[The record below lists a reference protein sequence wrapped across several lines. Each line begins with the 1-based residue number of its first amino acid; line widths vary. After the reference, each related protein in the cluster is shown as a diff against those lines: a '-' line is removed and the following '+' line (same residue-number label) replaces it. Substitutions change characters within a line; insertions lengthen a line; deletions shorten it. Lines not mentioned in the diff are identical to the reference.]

1 MNQKKRVVLTVCAAA
16 AIVSLVP
23 FRSLPS
29 ATMVKGQET
38 ATALPEVTPDAGATS
53 TPVPTG
59 IPATPAVPVKKL
71 PSVKK
76 VKVVRFST
84 HSVKLTWKKQKKTK
98 YYHVFVSTKKDGK
111 YRKKLSTKNNV
122 CLVKKLK
129 NKTKYYFYITAGEKK
144 QLSETDSNPS
154 KVVSKKMK
162 TYVRTTVF
170 AGDSIT
176 EGLTYEGGF
185 AHMPIGGKKRTI
197 AYRGLNTVTFHTKR
211 VFHGRTGLQKLIAA
225 KPYRVYMMLGM
236 NEIHYQKISNM
247 LSEYRDML
255 EAIKQSCPDT
265 DIIVCAIS
273 PVTRAEKARH
283 PGFWQRPVFNRK
295 LKKLAKK
302 MSVTYLD
309 YTDFLKDS
317 KGYLKAAYATGDGYH
332 WKPPAYA
339 KFGKILAKYDRQRD
353 GRGGK

>member
-29 ATMVKGQET
+29 ATMVKGQEM
-38 ATALPEVTPDAGATS
+38 ATALPEVTPDAGVTS
-53 TPVPTG
+53 TPVPTE

-129 NKTKYYFYITAGEKK
+129 NKKKYYFYITAGKKK

-247 LSEYRDML
+247 LSEYRDM
-255 EAIKQSCPDT
+255 
-265 DIIVCAIS
+265 
-273 PVTRAEKARH
+273 
-283 PGFWQRPVFNRK
+283 
-295 LKKLAKK
+295 
-302 MSVTYLD
+302 
-309 YTDFLKDS
+309 
-317 KGYLKAAYATGDGYH
+317 
-332 WKPPAYA
+332 
-339 KFGKILAKYDRQRD
+339 
-353 GRGGK
+353 

>member
-1 MNQKKRVVLTVCAAA
+1 MKKIAYVLIFAL
-16 AIVSLVP
+16 LVP
-23 FRSLPS
+23 YLFVTQPTVAS
-29 ATMVKGQET
+29 AKATYRGAYSNLVDAKSRKEVKK
-38 ATALPEVTPDAGATS
+38 ALLDAGLSKKNVNAWLSDVKDYNKTIKN
-53 TPVPTG
+53 TG
-59 IPATPAVPVKKL
+59 LVKKG
-71 PSVKK
+71 
-76 VKVVRFST
+76 F
-84 HSVKLTWKKQKKTK
+84 
-98 YYHVFVSTKKDGK
+98 
-111 YRKKLSTKNNV
+111 KKLSTKNNV

-129 NKTKYYFYITAGEKK
+129 NKKKYYFYITAGEKK

-317 KGYLKAAYATGDGYH
+317 KGYLKATYATGDGYH

>member
-1 MNQKKRVVLTVCAAA
+1 MNQKKRVVLTVCVA

-29 ATMVKGQET
+29 ATMVKGQEM
-38 ATALPEVTPDAGATS
+38 ATALPEMTPDAGATS
-53 TPVPTG
+53 TPVPTE

-129 NKTKYYFYITAGEKK
+129 NKKKYYFYITAGKKK

-170 AGDSIT
+170 AGD
-176 EGLTYEGGF
+176 
-185 AHMPIGGKKRTI
+185 
-197 AYRGLNTVTFHTKR
+197 
-211 VFHGRTGLQKLIAA
+211 
-225 KPYRVYMMLGM
+225 
-236 NEIHYQKISNM
+236 
-247 LSEYRDML
+247 
-255 EAIKQSCPDT
+255 
-265 DIIVCAIS
+265 
-273 PVTRAEKARH
+273 
-283 PGFWQRPVFNRK
+283 
-295 LKKLAKK
+295 
-302 MSVTYLD
+302 
-309 YTDFLKDS
+309 
-317 KGYLKAAYATGDGYH
+317 
-332 WKPPAYA
+332 
-339 KFGKILAKYDRQRD
+339 
-353 GRGGK
+353 

>member
-1 MNQKKRVVLTVCAAA
+1 M
-16 AIVSLVP
+16 
-23 FRSLPS
+23 
-29 ATMVKGQET
+29 
-38 ATALPEVTPDAGATS
+38 
-53 TPVPTG
+53 
-59 IPATPAVPVKKL
+59 
-71 PSVKK
+71 
-76 VKVVRFST
+76 
-84 HSVKLTWKKQKKTK
+84 
-98 YYHVFVSTKKDGK
+98 
-111 YRKKLSTKNNV
+111 
-122 CLVKKLK
+122 
-129 NKTKYYFYITAGEKK
+129 
-144 QLSETDSNPS
+144 
-154 KVVSKKMK
+154 
-162 TYVRTTVF
+162 F

-211 VFHGRTGLQKLIAA
+211 VFHGRTGLQKLIAT

-255 EAIKQSCPDT
+255 EAIMQSCPDT

>member
-29 ATMVKGQET
+29 ATMVKGQEM
-38 ATALPEVTPDAGATS
+38 ATALPEVTPDAGVTS
-53 TPVPTG
+53 TPVPTE

-98 YYHVFVSTKKDGK
+98 
-111 YRKKLSTKNNV
+111 
-122 CLVKKLK
+122 
-129 NKTKYYFYITAGEKK
+129 KYYFYITAGKKK

-211 VFHGRTGLQKLIAA
+211 VFHGRTGLQKLIAT

>member
-29 ATMVKGQET
+29 ATMVKGQEM

-53 TPVPTG
+53 TPVPTE
-59 IPATPAVPVKKL
+59 IPATPVQTPAVPVKKL
-71 PSVKK
+71 PCVKK

-98 YYHVFVSTKKDGK
+98 YY
-111 YRKKLSTKNNV
+111 
-122 CLVKKLK
+122 
-129 NKTKYYFYITAGEKK
+129 FYITAGENK

>member
-16 AIVSLVP
+16 VIVSLVP

-29 ATMVKGQET
+29 ATMVKGQEM
-38 ATALPEVTPDAGATS
+38 ATALPETTPAAVVTS
-53 TPVPTG
+53 TPVPTE
-59 IPATPAVPVKKL
+59 IPATPVPTPAVPVKKL

-84 HSVKLTWKKQKKTK
+84 NSVKLTWKKQKKAK
-98 YYHVFVSTKKDGK
+98 YYHIFVSTKKDGK
-111 YRKKLSTKNNV
+111 YRKKISTKNNV

-129 NKTKYYFYITAGEKK
+129 NKKKYYFYITAGEKK
-144 QLSETDSNPS
+144 QVAETDSNPS

-225 KPYRVYMMLGM
+225 
-236 NEIHYQKISNM
+236 
-247 LSEYRDML
+247 
-255 EAIKQSCPDT
+255 CT
-265 DIIVCAIS
+265 
-273 PVTRAEKARH
+273 
-283 PGFWQRPVFNRK
+283 
-295 LKKLAKK
+295 
-302 MSVTYLD
+302 
-309 YTDFLKDS
+309 
-317 KGYLKAAYATGDGYH
+317 
-332 WKPPAYA
+332 
-339 KFGKILAKYDRQRD
+339 
-353 GRGGK
+353 